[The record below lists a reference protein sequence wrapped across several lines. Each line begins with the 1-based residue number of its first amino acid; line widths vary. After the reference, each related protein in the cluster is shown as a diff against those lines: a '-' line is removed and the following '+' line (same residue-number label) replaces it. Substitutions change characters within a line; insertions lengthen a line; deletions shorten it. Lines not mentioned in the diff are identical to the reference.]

1 MVIFLNFP
9 KIDKESQIQMIGPS
23 PNLHHQKKKKIYQTN
38 QASSTLNLLS
48 LASDPLG
55 LGVRFLI
62 GFFIV
67 QTRFNLA

>member
-1 MVIFLNFP
+1 
-9 KIDKESQIQMIGPS
+9 MIRSS
-23 PNLHHQKKKKIYQTN
+23 PDPRHQKKKKIYQTN

-48 LASDPLG
+48 LASDPRG